1 MIALVLNVRIYKC
14 SSSDRGK
21 CTLLIVYFT
30 TSRVNTNSS
39 NAPFISKEDFMIA
52 AADDADDADDAVVV
66 VVVVVVDVIRT
77 DTHNVCNT
85 LPSPLKWNWN

>member
-1 MIALVLNVRIYKC
+1 MRRL
-14 SSSDRGK
+14 
-21 CTLLIVYFT
+21 
-30 TSRVNTNSS
+30 
-39 NAPFISKEDFMIA
+39 SKEDLMIAA
-52 AADDADDADDAVVV
+52 AADDADDAAAVVV

>member
-1 MIALVLNVRIYKC
+1 MIALVLNARIYKC

-39 NAPFISKEDFMIA
+39 NAPFISKEDLMIAA
-52 AADDADDADDAVVV
+52 AADDADDAAVVV

-85 LPSPLKWNWN
+85 LPSPLK

>member
-1 MIALVLNVRIYKC
+1 M
-14 SSSDRGK
+14 
-21 CTLLIVYFT
+21 LIVYFT

-39 NAPFISKEDFMIA
+39 NAPFISKEDLMIA
-52 AADDADDADDAVVV
+52 AADDADDADDAAVVVV

-85 LPSPLKWNWN
+85 LPSPLK

>member
-39 NAPFISKEDFMIA
+39 NAPFISKEDLMIAA
-52 AADDADDADDAVVV
+52 AADDADDAAVVV

-85 LPSPLKWNWN
+85 LSSPLK